1 VNGDGPPP
9 VRVLTVCTHNRTR
22 SVMMEAMLGEMLGER
37 LGAGAVDVRSSG
49 FRTAGLPAID
59 EAIAAMDRRGL
70 DIGDH
75 RSRVTSVQLVDGAD
89 LIVTAERDHV
99 VRIATLS
106 STAFRR
112 AMTLPELLE
121 RAATGGGDASDLR
134 AWSEMLT
141 EDRRAGD
148 YLRRH
153 VPEVADPTGAAP
165 RAFEEA
171 VVELERQCLELAV
184 LISVVAAR

>member
-1 VNGDGPPP
+1 
-9 VRVLTVCTHNRTR
+9 
-22 SVMMEAMLGEMLGER
+22 MMEAMLAAMLAER

-49 FRTAGLPAID
+49 FRAAGLPAID
-59 EAIAAMDRRGL
+59 DAIAAMDRRGL
-70 DIGDH
+70 DIGGH
-75 RSRVTSVQLVDGAD
+75 RSRETSVELVDGAD

-99 VRIATLS
+99 VHIATLS

-121 RAATGGGDASDLR
+121 RAADTDAATGDVGGLR
-134 AWSEMLT
+134 AWSESLT
-141 EDRRAGD
+141 EGRRAGE

-153 VPEVADPTGAAP
+153 VPEVADPTGSPP

-171 VVELERQCLELAV
+171 VSAIERQCLELAV
-184 LISVVAAR
+184 LISVVVNR